1 MKQKNNSVS
10 SAETKD
16 ELSTKD
22 DVATSSP
29 NNAKPNVGGSFCP
42 QDKTTKETIEH
53 IINYLEQTTEDSW
66 CLDVVKTTD
75 GKNCL
80 FGHLFD
86 LGGSKLMDWF
96 ECMFAT
102 TYMVY
107 PVNDGKHSNY
117 QQLSPKKRCIEY
129 IKDLSSG
136 KEKTTYQIMEE
147 YDSVVS

>member
-1 MKQKNNSVS
+1 MLNSKSQAGTEVEISTNVEVS
-10 SAETKD
+10 
-16 ELSTKD
+16 
-22 DVATSSP
+22 TSSP

-42 QDKTTKETIEH
+42 QDKTRKEIIDC
-53 IINYLEQTTEDSW
+53 IINYLELTTEDSW

-86 LGGSKLMDWF
+86 FGGSKLMDWF
-96 ECMFAT
+96 ECICAT

-107 PVNDGKHSNY
+107 PVNDGTHPNY
-117 QQLSPKKRCIEY
+117 KQPTAKQRCIAY
-129 IKDLSSG
+129 LQDLMNG
-136 KEKTTYQIMEE
+136 KEKTTYQLMEE